1 MRPTVA
7 ILTIGSVSVSEVLP
21 FLTEHISE
29 QQITHVSLLGE
40 LSREEVQRLYSPAPG
55 EASLLTL
62 LADNTL
68 THVGRDKISI
78 AMQGIIEQL
87 DNQGYEVILLMSTM
101 PLLGL
106 SARNAILLEP
116 DRIIPPLVA
125 SIVDGHQVGII
136 LPMPEFI
143 KFQEQKWRKLSNPP
157 HYALANPIHG
167 GDEELLEAGR
177 KLMAEGANV
186 LVLDCLGFHQKH
198 RDLLQKQLDVPVLL
212 SNVLVARLAA
222 ELLT

>member
-1 MRPTVA
+1 MKPTVA
-7 ILTIGSVSVSEVLP
+7 ILTVGKVSVSEVLP

-29 QQITHVSLLGE
+29 QQISQVSLLGN
-40 LSREEVQRLYSPAPG
+40 LSPDEVRHQFSLSPG
-55 EASLLTL
+55 EESLLTL
-62 LADNTL
+62 LADNTI
-68 THVGRDKISI
+68 TSVGRDKISI

-101 PLLGL
+101 PLTGL

-116 DRIIPPLVA
+116 ERIIPPLVA

-136 LPMPEFI
+136 LPVADMI
-143 KFQEQKWRKLSNPP
+143 KFQELKWRKLTHPP
-157 HYALANPIHG
+157 LYALANPVHG
-167 GDEELLEAGR
+167 NEADLLEAGR
-177 KLMAEGANV
+177 KLMAEGADV
-186 LVLDCLGFHQKH
+186 LVLDCLGYHQKH

-222 ELLT
+222 ELLI

>member
-1 MRPTVA
+1 MKPTVA
-7 ILTIGSVSVSEVLP
+7 ILTVGKVSVSEVLP

-29 QQITHVSLLGE
+29 QQISQVSLLGN
-40 LSREEVQRLYSPAPG
+40 LSPDEVRHQFSPSPG
-55 EASLLTL
+55 EESLLTL
-62 LADNTL
+62 LADNTI
-68 THVGRDKISI
+68 TSVGRDKISI

-101 PLLGL
+101 PLTGL

-116 DRIIPPLVA
+116 ERIIPPLVA

-136 LPMPEFI
+136 LPVADMI
-143 KFQEQKWRKLSNPP
+143 KFQELKWRKLTHPP
-157 HYALANPIHG
+157 LYALANPVHG
-167 GDEELLEAGR
+167 NEADLLEAGR
-177 KLMAEGANV
+177 KLMAEGADV
-186 LVLDCLGFHQKH
+186 LVLDCLGYHQKH

-222 ELLT
+222 ELLI